1 VKGGELH
8 RIMAKLEEGLSWIG
22 RGCGGLPTVDRE
34 VAGEELERR
43 RRSEARGEMR
53 VQERANWRE
62 GKLLNVLDQQR
73 MVGEARTGASH
84 DGGEVAAGQSSGR
97 GRGTWSAWE
106 KARGEGLGWRPAWG
120 RRVGAARAGGGAS
133 RAAAA
138 AATCGGRGAARAGGR
153 VACHAQGRPA
163 GER

>member
-22 RGCGGLPTVDRE
+22 RGCGGLPTVNRE

-62 GKLLNVLDQQR
+62 GKHARVLVT
-73 MVGEARTGASH
+73 MAARWRPGRARA
-84 DGGEVAAGQSSGR
+84 EAGQR
-97 GRGTWSAWE
+97 GAC
-106 KARGEGLGWRPAWG
+106 G
-120 RRVGAARAGGGAS
+120 RRPECDTLGVKILK
-133 RAAAA
+133 
-138 AATCGGRGAARAGGR
+138 
-153 VACHAQGRPA
+153 H
-163 GER
+163 